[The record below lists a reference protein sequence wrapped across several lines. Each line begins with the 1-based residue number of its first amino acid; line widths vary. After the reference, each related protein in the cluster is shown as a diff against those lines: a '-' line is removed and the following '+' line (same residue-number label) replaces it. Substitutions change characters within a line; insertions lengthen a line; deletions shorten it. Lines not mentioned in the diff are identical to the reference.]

1 MASSLNYFEKGP
13 TLQEQ
18 KKCQESSKS
27 KKSRLL
33 MIL

>member
-18 KKCQESSKS
+18 KKCKKQQI